1 MNQKRI
7 RLSHHPKRNVRFK
20 QDIQTRISALPS
32 LGVSMIKSEAMP
44 LVSNNPS
51 TGRLIKRYREHTAK
65 DVSALAQAPAR
76 G

>member
-1 MNQKRI
+1 
-7 RLSHHPKRNVRFK
+7 
-20 QDIQTRISALPS
+20 
-32 LGVSMIKSEAMP
+32 MIKSEAMP